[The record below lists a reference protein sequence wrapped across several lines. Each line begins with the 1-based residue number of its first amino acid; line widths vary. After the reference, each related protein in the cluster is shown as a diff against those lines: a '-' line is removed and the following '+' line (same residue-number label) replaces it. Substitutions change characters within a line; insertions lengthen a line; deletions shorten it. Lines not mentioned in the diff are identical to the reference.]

1 MIMFGFEAS
10 PHVFT
15 KILRAVCKYLRVF
28 FVVILL
34 TAYLDDFLIP
44 AESAQTCTL
53 HTEIT
58 ILMFRLLGLLE
69 NS

>member
-15 KILRAVCKYLRVF
+15 KILRAVCKYLRF

-34 TAYLDDFLIP
+34 TAYLDDFLIQ